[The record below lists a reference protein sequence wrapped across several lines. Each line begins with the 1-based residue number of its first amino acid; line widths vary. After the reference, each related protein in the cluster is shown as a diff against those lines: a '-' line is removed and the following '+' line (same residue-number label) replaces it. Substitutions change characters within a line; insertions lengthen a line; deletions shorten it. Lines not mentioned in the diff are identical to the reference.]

1 MYDAILFDL
10 DGTLLG
16 LDNDQFVTYYFK
28 ALAPKLAPY
37 YPQTDF
43 MTLIGTA
50 TEAMIRSDGKQG
62 FLRDVFQQAYDRTS
76 PVKFAELEPVFLSF
90 YENEF
95 NQVAAVSRPLPL
107 APRVLEAAAA
117 ITPRIALA
125 TIPIFPRIAI
135 EARLRWGSLEHFPF
149 SLITSFENM
158 HFSKPNPNYFL
169 EIAEK
174 LGVNPEKCLMAGN
187 DHRDDL
193 AAASVGM
200 ETFLVSDDPLNSEQ
214 ELHPPTYSG
223 TLEELQ
229 QFLLQL
235 A

>member
-1 MYDAILFDL
+1 MYEAILFDL

-28 ALAPKLAPY
+28 ALAPKLAPH

-50 TEAMIRSDGKQG
+50 TEAMIRSDGTHG
-62 FLRDVFQQAYDRTS
+62 LLRDVFQETYDHSS
-76 PVKFAELEPVFLSF
+76 PVKFADLEPVFLAF

-107 APRVLEAAAA
+107 APKVLEAAAA

-135 EARLRWGSLEHFPF
+135 EARLRWGHLEHFPF

-158 HFSKPNPNYFL
+158 HYSKPNPHYFL
-169 EIAEK
+169 EIAQK

-214 ELHPPTYSG
+214 GVHPPTYSG
-223 TLEELQ
+223 TLEELHH
-229 QFLLQL
+229 FLLQL